1 MKNNYNSQINKIRR
15 ETIKLNTIDF
25 NNNYLLTINTDQH
38 QINKQVL

>member
-25 NNNYLLTINTDQH
+25 NNNYLLTINTD
-38 QINKQVL
+38 